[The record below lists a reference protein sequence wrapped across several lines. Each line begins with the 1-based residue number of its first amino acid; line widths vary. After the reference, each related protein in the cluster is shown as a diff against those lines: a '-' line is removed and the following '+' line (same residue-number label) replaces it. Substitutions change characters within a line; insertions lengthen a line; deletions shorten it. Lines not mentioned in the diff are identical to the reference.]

1 MIRIHTLGIHQAEPP
16 QITGEFGGAHA
27 VTVLVYPDIPL
38 PAIGA
43 SSLAH
48 ADGYRLAFFE
58 GLRPVRS
65 SLAPALADGNLL
77 TTAAAVTTAF
87 RTQSNRD

>member
-16 QITGEFGGAHA
+16 QITDEFGGAHA
-27 VTVLVYPDIPL
+27 VTVLVYPGVPL

-48 ADGYRLAFFE
+48 ADGYRLAFFD
-58 GLRPVRS
+58 GPCPVCS
-65 SLAPALADGNLL
+65 SLVPLLADGDLL
-77 TTAAAVTTAF
+77 APAAAVTTAF